1 MPESNQPTQQN
12 VTVNVHQPPP
22 RNPNVI
28 MNMKQQGPSMLVR
41 FIWFLFIGWWLS
53 GFAILFGWLFTVLII
68 TLPLGLY
75 IINRLPQI
83 TTLRASSQTVQTRID
98 EHGNTVVET
107 VDIPQR
113 PFIWRMIYFLLV
125 GWWFSAIWLVLAWL
139 ISLVSTIIFILIPLG
154 WPLVFFMYSKA
165 AAITTLRRT

>member
-12 VTVNVHQPPP
+12 VTVNVQQPA

-28 MNMKQQGPSMLVR
+28 MNMKQSGPNILVR
-41 FIWFLFIGWWLS
+41 LIWFLFIGWWLS
-53 GFAILFGWLFTVLII
+53 APAIFFGWLFTVLIV
-68 TLPLGLY
+68 TMPLGLY
-75 IINRLPQI
+75 ILNRLPQI
-83 TTLRASSQTVQTRID
+83 VTLRSSSQTVQTRID

-125 GWWFSAIWLVLAWL
+125 GWWFSAIWLVLADVIL
-139 ISLVSTIIFILIPLG
+139 IVSTIIFILIPLG
-154 WPLVFFMYSKA
+154 WPLSLFMFSKA

>member
-12 VTVNVHQPPP
+12 VTVNVNQPPTP
-22 RNPNVI
+22 NPQVI
-28 MNMKQQGPSMLVR
+28 MNMKQSGPSLLVR

>member
-1 MPESNQPTQQN
+1 MSKDDPNVVVN
-12 VTVNVHQPPP
+12 VTHQKAPTA
-22 RNPNVI
+22 NPQVI
-28 MNMKQQGPSMLVR
+28 MNVKQQGPGLLVR

-53 GFAILFGWLFTVLII
+53 GWAILFGWLFTVLILTMPI
-68 TLPLGLY
+68 GLY

-83 TTLRASSQTVQTRID
+83 TTLRPSSQTVRAKID

-113 PFIWRMIYFLLV
+113 PFIWRTIYFLLV
-125 GWWFSAIWLVLAWL
+125 GWWFSALWLVLAW
-139 ISLVSTIIFILIPLG
+139 IVSIVSTIIFVLIPLG